1 VFNDHAGVMSN
12 DRAVVLHAALPHNKI
27 ANMGI
32 VNLLV
37 QSTGDAIKFPETVFS
52 ASRCFINGAERNFAD
67 CLAET
72 NIDMRLPP
80 MPITLRRHGNRKL
93 SNRGPDPK
101 ARQILCA
108 GVRRCGLSKRAA
120 Y

>member
-1 VFNDHAGVMSN
+1 MLCRQVLKADHRLDQRRTLRHLGKVSPKVFNDHAGVMST

-32 VNLLV
+32 VNLFV
-37 QSTGDAIKFPETVFS
+37 QSTGDAIKFPETGFS
-52 ASRCFINGAERNFAD
+52 ASRCFMNGAERNFAE

-80 MPITLRRHGNRKL
+80 VPIT
-93 SNRGPDPK
+93 
-101 ARQILCA
+101 
-108 GVRRCGLSKRAA
+108 AA
-120 Y
+120 PW